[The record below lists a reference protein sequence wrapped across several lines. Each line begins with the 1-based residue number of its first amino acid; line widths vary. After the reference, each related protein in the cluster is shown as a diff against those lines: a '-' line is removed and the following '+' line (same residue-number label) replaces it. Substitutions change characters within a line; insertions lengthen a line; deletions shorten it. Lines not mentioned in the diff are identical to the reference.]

1 MYQEYTGEVKIK
13 NESKNLMISKDELI
27 EKQQEEIKGLNAE
40 LELYKDN
47 QIHLIN
53 QLEQKDKIIKE
64 ALRKLRA
71 SKDHFKTEQENN
83 AVTFTIKILE
93 EGDKK

>member
-1 MYQEYTGEVKIK
+1 MSEDYFVDTTTMPLEYYQNMKKE
-13 NESKNLMISKDELI
+13 I
-27 EKQQEEIKGLNAE
+27 EGLNAE

-53 QLEQKDKIIKE
+53 QLEQKDNIIKE

-83 AVTFTIKILE
+83 AVTFTIRILE